1 MQFRHVLLRVQVYFI
16 SAAVRPA
23 DRFLGL
29 WRVCRSKRLLLALP
43 TWGPNLLKEISA
55 LTKLTWAF
63 HVTEM
68 LSLLGFSLSLFRTS
82 ALEGPP
88 RVFVPNT
95 RAASAHTQNMKSL
108 RDTSGRARPGI
119 AAFRGG
125 SDIPAGALPHRCGH
139 RTPAPQCPLRLPFLN
154 SPLINT
160 HLNPNSHQLS
170 AGIHCL
176 YFLYLTI
183 ELNNILSSRQNAS
196 SGFTC
201 FIPTI
206 FSMWGQRGPEKFKHP
221 KLRDRFQIL
230 REWQIPNWRPASRLW
245 QRGCTRRASLSRDCT
260 VNTNGTWPTWRGRGW
275 SGDPR
280 TVNYFTRNFLLFL
293 NVPPFDSEKRRK
305 TQNRLF
311 YQSVPC
317 IINYHFFLWLWLF

>member
-1 MQFRHVLLRVQVYFI
+1 
-16 SAAVRPA
+16 
-23 DRFLGL
+23 
-29 WRVCRSKRLLLALP
+29 
-43 TWGPNLLKEISA
+43 
-55 LTKLTWAF
+55 
-63 HVTEM
+63 M

-108 RDTSGRARPGI
+108 RDASGRTRPGI

-125 SDIPAGALPHRCGH
+125 SDIPTGALPHRCGH

-170 AGIHCL
+170 AGIHFL

-183 ELNNILSSRQNAS
+183 ELNNILSSCQNAS

-230 REWQIPNWRPASRLW
+230 REWQIANWRPASRLS
-245 QRGCTRRASLSRDCT
+245 QRGCTDSKCKRDLT
-260 VNTNGTWPTWRGRGW
+260 HLERKGVEWWPTN
-275 SGDPR
+275 SK
-280 TVNYFTRNFLLFL
+280 LLHQKFPSVSECAPIWL
-293 NVPPFDSEKRRK
+293 RKKKENTKQTLLPICSLYYQLPFFPVALALLVKSRSEES
-305 TQNRLF
+305 NGGSMLSCHWVLF
-311 YQSVPC
+311 
-317 IINYHFFLWLWLF
+317 